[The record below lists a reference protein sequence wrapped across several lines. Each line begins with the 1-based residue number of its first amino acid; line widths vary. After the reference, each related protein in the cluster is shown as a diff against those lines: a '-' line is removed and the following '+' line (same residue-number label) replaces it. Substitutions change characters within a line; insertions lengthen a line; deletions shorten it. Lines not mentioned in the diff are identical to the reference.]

1 MARVSYVEMEQ
12 ASPEV
17 REIYEKT
24 LKGNV
29 PSVHKLLAHRPEVM
43 KNFLPF
49 YTSVGRS
56 LERRLYEAVYIR
68 VSMINGCHYCLQHHL
83 AASKRVGLKPQEWQA
98 LKDGNY
104 SSFSPKEQAAL
115 KFSEKLTRD
124 PHAIGDADIADL
136 KPHFSESEIVD
147 LDLLVGLV
155 NLTNRFTDP
164 LGAEVEFPD
173 EKI

>member
-17 REIYEKT
+17 REIYEKV
-24 LKGNV
+24 LKGSPPN
-29 PSVHKLLAHRPEVM
+29 VHKLVAHRPEILQT
-43 KNFLPF
+43 FLPF
-49 YTSVGRS
+49 YASVGRS
-56 LERRLYEAVYIR
+56 LERRLYEMVYIR

-83 AASKRVGLKPQEWQA
+83 AASKRVGLTAADWQA
-98 LKDGNY
+98 LKGGDYAG
-104 SSFSPKEQAAL
+104 FSPKEQAAL
-115 KFSEKLTRD
+115 KFAEKLTRD
-124 PHAIGDADIADL
+124 PHAIGDADIDHL
-136 KPHFSESEIVD
+136 KPHFSEAEIVD
-147 LDLLVGLV
+147 LDLLIGLI